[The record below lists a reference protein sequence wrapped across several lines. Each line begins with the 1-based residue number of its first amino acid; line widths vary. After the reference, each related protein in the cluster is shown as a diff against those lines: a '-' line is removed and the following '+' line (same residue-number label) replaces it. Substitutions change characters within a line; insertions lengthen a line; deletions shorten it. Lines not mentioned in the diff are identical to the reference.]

1 MWADSANFGILITGV
16 AIVVLG
22 QPLPTVD
29 GGNTFHP
36 SRRKMDED
44 HSTGVRRALIRT
56 WPPVGGSGRLEQKLD
71 GPPLDP
77 EGSGPPPIRSRAM
90 DKDFST
96 LSDPDF
102 LAERK
107 RVRETI
113 EALTERLARLDD
125 EFIRRA
131 SASWQEATR

>member
-1 MWADSANFGILITGV
+1 
-16 AIVVLG
+16 
-22 QPLPTVD
+22 
-29 GGNTFHP
+29 
-36 SRRKMDED
+36 
-44 HSTGVRRALIRT
+44 
-56 WPPVGGSGRLEQKLD
+56 
-71 GPPLDP
+71 
-77 EGSGPPPIRSRAM
+77 M
-90 DKDFST
+90 DKDFSA